1 MQPREQQQQ
10 RQEGMKEQKKDRTV
24 TENQYDLVYIQYD
37 LNISMTWF
45 SLDFVYN
52 HYDLFLLKIYIK

>member
-1 MQPREQQQQ
+1 
-10 RQEGMKEQKKDRTV
+10 MKEQKKDRTV